1 MTLEWIIFLMVL
13 LGVTSLA
20 VGWTLGYRKRNE
32 ELTDELMNEYRQK
45 YQQGMI
51 ERFNIEVENKAKA
64 IVAECFEALY
74 DEIKQQVI
82 EDLEKEK
89 ENESTDSN

>member
-1 MTLEWIIFLMVL
+1 MNLEWTIFLMVL
-13 LGVTSLA
+13 LGVSSLI
-20 VGWTLGYRKRNE
+20 VGWRLGYNKRNN

-45 YQQGMI
+45 YQQGLI
-51 ERFNIEVENKAKA
+51 EKFNIEVENRAKA
-64 IVAECFEALY
+64 IVAECFDALY